1 MKIKAVMLGL
11 VVSGALLFGKE
22 ADFRVPKIEICKDKN
37 GVTQFRTDI
46 DPQKELD
53 KIDASAFDLTNKEN
67 AKTFFKFVVLAHQK
81 GLEVANI
88 ALLND
93 AHINTTVHAVRTLQK
108 QVARME
114 AELKVL
120 HDQISGFSC

>member
-1 MKIKAVMLGL
+1 M
-11 VVSGALLFGKE
+11 
-22 ADFRVPKIEICKDKN
+22 
-37 GVTQFRTDI
+37 
-46 DPQKELD
+46 
-53 KIDASAFDLTNKEN
+53 
-67 AKTFFKFVVLAHQK
+67 VLAHQK

-88 ALLND
+88 ALPND

-120 HDQISGFSC
+120 HDQLVDLVAKQR

>member
-1 MKIKAVMLGL
+1 MLGL

-67 AKTFFKFVVLAHQK
+67 TKTFFKFVVLAHQK
-81 GLEVANI
+81 GLEVANNI

-93 AHINTTVHAVRTLQK
+93 AHINTTAHAVRTLQK

-120 HDQISGFSC
+120 HDQLVDLVAKQR